1 MKIMEQ
7 NSGTSSAYSEL
18 TLRVFSAFFLVGI
31 TLAGT
36 YLGGWFFSGLILLMS
51 LLMSWEWF
59 ALTGSKRR
67 GVAFVVQCVS
77 LVASV
82 YFATEGLFL
91 YSFAALFSSMA
102 IVLFLIY
109 SKISVSEAPLWTA
122 AGSLYTG
129 LPAIAMIWF
138 RQDPEMGFVAVLY
151 LFFLAWTSDSAAY
164 FGGKTIGGA
173 KLWPSVSPNK
183 TWSGFISGLFGCL
196 ILGGVFALSDARID
210 LASILIASLFLGLA
224 VQAGDLV
231 ESAIKRHF
239 GLKDTSSL
247 IPGHGGVL
255 DRVDGLV
262 FAIILAAVF
271 ALILDRDNPG
281 TAFLMSSMDS
291 FLTNAMFSPAF
302 HFC

>member
-1 MKIMEQ
+1 MEQ
-7 NSGTSSAYSEL
+7 NSGTSSPYSEL
-18 TLRVFSAFFLVGI
+18 TLRLFSAFFLVGI

-36 YLGGWFFSGLILLMS
+36 YLGGWYFSGLILLMS

-67 GVAFVVQCVS
+67 GVAFVVQCLS
-77 LVASV
+77 LIGSV
-82 YFATEGLFL
+82 YCVTEGLIL
-91 YSFAALFSSMA
+91 YSIALLVISMT

-129 LPAIAMIWF
+129 LPAVAMIWF
-138 RQDPEMGFVAVLY
+138 RQDTEMGFVVVLY

-183 TWSGFISGLFGCL
+183 TWAGFISGLLGCL
-196 ILGGVFALSDARID
+196 ALGIIFVLIDSRID
-210 LASILIASLFLGLA
+210 LASILIASLLLGLA

-281 TAFLMSSMDS
+281 TSFLMSSTGSLKINTM
-291 FLTNAMFSPAF
+291 LSPALYL
-302 HFC
+302 C